1 MLGVHVDDITI
12 TGQDKEIEAAVKGIK
27 NKYKV
32 TDSGQPKLIL
42 GIAVDYDKKA
52 GTLKISQEAAINKI
66 VDDLGMKECKPMS
79 TPALTARLLTPE
91 ADPDQE
97 EIQFMTNAPYRS
109 ASAMADT
116 VQGNFNAGHSP

>member
-12 TGQDKEIEAAVKGIK
+12 TGTDKEITEVVKGIK

-66 VDDLGMKECKPMS
+66 VGELGMTECKSMS
-79 TPALTARLLTPE
+79 TPALTTRLLTPE
-91 ADPDQE
+91 
-97 EIQFMTNAPYRS
+97 T
-109 ASAMADT
+109 
-116 VQGNFNAGHSP
+116 